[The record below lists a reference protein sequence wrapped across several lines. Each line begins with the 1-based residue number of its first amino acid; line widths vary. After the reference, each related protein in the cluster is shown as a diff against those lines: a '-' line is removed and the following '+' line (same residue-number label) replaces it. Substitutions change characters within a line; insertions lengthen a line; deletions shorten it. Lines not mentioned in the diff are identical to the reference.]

1 IPGVMHYLLMSLV
14 AATTVGA
21 LGAVGAIL
29 ALGLIVIPPVTAHL
43 LTDRLAPLIALTLA
57 VAVFGSL
64 GGVWLAYALNVS
76 ISGMIATVLGALCLA
91 AVAFSPSKGVVVMQR
106 RRQRQRRDFAIE
118 TLVVHLDTHRETE
131 EEQEESR
138 MGHLSQELKWAP
150 EFAER
155 VVREAERRRVVQRT
169 GERLQLTESGK
180 VAAERANDPSAAASS
195 GSPRRSP

>member
-1 IPGVMHYLLMSLV
+1 
-14 AATTVGA
+14 VGA

-43 LTDRLAPLIALTLA
+43 LTDRLAPLIALTLV
-57 VAVFGSL
+57 VAVVGSL

-76 ISGMIATVLGALCLA
+76 ISGMIATVLGALCLS

-106 RRQRQRRDFAIE
+106 KRLRQRRDFAIE
-118 TLVVHLDTHRETE
+118 TLVVHLETHRETE
-131 EEQEESR
+131 EELEESR
-138 MGHLSQELKWAP
+138 VGHLSQELKWPP

-155 VVREAERRRVVQRT
+155 VVREAERRQVVRRT
-169 GERLQLTESGK
+169 GERLELTEAGK
-180 VAAERANDPSAAASS
+180 VAAEQSNDPSAAASP